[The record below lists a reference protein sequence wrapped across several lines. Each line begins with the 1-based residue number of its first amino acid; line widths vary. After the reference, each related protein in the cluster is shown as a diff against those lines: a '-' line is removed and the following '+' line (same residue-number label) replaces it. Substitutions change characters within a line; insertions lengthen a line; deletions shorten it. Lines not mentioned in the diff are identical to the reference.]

1 MAHIVVTSL
10 PHLGHLN
17 PSFALAAALRRGGH
31 RVSFI
36 AHPLVAAHIA
46 AFGFDAVPY
55 RGPRPHDIAL
65 LWAKSRLRKTKGSAE
80 TRQALKLFSTA
91 LVPEARC
98 LQGRFAELNPDVVL
112 NDTFYTAAKLAAEGA
127 GIPWVDIWSAGT
139 CAVSDAE
146 VAAACDNSD
155 PMAQGM
161 SEALLDDF
169 DARLAPARRRLGLPP
184 APRHALRNGSRY
196 LQLVT
201 TTRALE
207 LPHADPSP
215 RTIYIGPSLTPLRPD
230 DTLARLKPRWLKR
243 DLPLVYVALGNFFNR
258 RTDFFA
264 RIAKACAGA
273 PWRALISTPLAG
285 TRAQPQAPEN
295 VLFVPHVRQ
304 RAVLAQVDVFV
315 THGGANSVNEAF
327 AAGVPMLLSP
337 VGGEQMYNARRVC
350 ALGVGRVV
358 APMGDAAQ
366 LRADIQALLTNA
378 TYRRAALAAQ
388 AAVARCDA
396 GAIGAS
402 LIERVLRTRAP
413 IARPAENDPSLFADT
428 ALPEWAR

>member
-17 PSFALAAALRRGGH
+17 PSFAIAAALKQRGH
-31 RVSFI
+31 RVSFL
-36 AHPLVAAHIA
+36 AHSLVAAHIA
-46 AFGFDAVPY
+46 AQGFDAVPY
-55 RGPRPHDIAL
+55 RRPRLHDIPL
-65 LWAKSRLRKTKGSAE
+65 LWHKARLLKTQGSAE
-80 TRQALKLFSTA
+80 TRQAIKLFSTA
-91 LVPEARC
+91 LVPEVRC
-98 LQGRFAELNPDVVL
+98 LQRRLADLAPDLVL
-112 NDTFYTAAKLAAEGA
+112 NDTFYIAAKLAAEKM

-139 CAVSDAE
+139 CALSHAE
-146 VAAACDNSD
+146 VASACNLSD

-161 SEALLDDF
+161 GDTLLDEF
-169 DARLAPARRRLGLPP
+169 DARLAPARRRLGLSP
-184 APRHALRNGSRY
+184 APRHALRNGSHY

-201 TTRALE
+201 STQALE
-207 LPHADPSP
+207 LPHADPGPS
-215 RTIYIGPSLTPLRPD
+215 TVYIGPSLTPLRPD
-230 DTLARLKPRWLKR
+230 DTLARRKPRWLRR
-243 DLPLVYVALGNFFNR
+243 DLPLVYVALGSFFNR
-258 RTDFFA
+258 RADFFA

-285 TRAQPQAPEN
+285 TRAQPQAPAN

-337 VGGEQMYNARRVC
+337 IGGEQMYNARRVC
-350 ALGVGRVV
+350 ALGAGRVV
-358 APMGDAAQ
+358 APLSDAAQ
-366 LRADIQALLTNA
+366 LRADMQAVLTTA

-396 GAIGAS
+396 GAVGAS
-402 LIERVLRTRAP
+402 LIERVLRTRAS
-413 IARPAENDPSLFADT
+413 IARPAGSDPSLYADVV
-428 ALPEWAR
+428 LPEWAC